1 MSEDNKSDQ
10 PPTEPQESDKKEDE
24 TETNNEKPNDEP
36 SDQIKVSRSAGVNDF
51 SCNKYP
57 HYMLNFSTINI

>member
-10 PPTEPQESDKKEDE
+10 PPTESQESNKKEDE
-24 TETNNEKPNDEP
+24 NETNKEKPNDEP

-51 SCNKYP
+51 SCNK
-57 HYMLNFSTINI
+57 